1 MTTKTVTFQ
10 LPLDL
15 YDMLKYLAKQ
25 ERKEPKE
32 VMEQL
37 ITLAY
42 EQRLQTTTTSAFQTI
57 LEHAANLGVSDLAVH
72 HDDYLYGTDKR

>member
-15 YDMLKYLAKQ
+15 YDKLKSLAKQ

-42 EQRLQTTTTSAFQTI
+42 EQSFQAATPAFQTI
-57 LEHAANLGVSDLAVH
+57 LEHATNLGVSDLAAH
-72 HDDYLYGTDKR
+72 HDNYLYGTDKR